1 MSRLRPRIQQ
11 KLDAMAARFEQLLQ
25 QSADPHLV
33 ERPERLAAVQRELG
47 TTTPIVERYR
57 ALIRLDQEIEEVK
70 ELAAGADREMAELAR
85 VELPQLEQRAVA
97 DAEGIIEAL
106 LSDQGDDRRD
116 CIVEIRAGTGGE
128 EAALFARD
136 LCTIYQRYAGRMGWA
151 FEPMH
156 SAPTEQGGFKEIV
169 FALRGKNV
177 FHAMQFESGGHRVQR
192 VPETE
197 AKGRVHTSA
206 ATVAVLPE
214 VEEVEV
220 HLNPEDLK
228 VDTFRSSGAGGQ
240 HVNKT
245 ESAVRITH
253 IPTGTVVACQ
263 EERSQLKNRQ
273 RAMALLRSRIYDAQ
287 KRAVDAARAA
297 ERKEQ
302 VGSGDRS
309 DRIRTYNFAQGRV
322 TDHRIGLTL
331 YKLQAILDGDL
342 GEVVAALQAAQAAEQ
357 LAALESGES

>member
-1 MSRLRPRIQQ
+1 MTGLRPKIQQ
-11 KLDAMAARFEQLLQ
+11 KLDGLVARVHELLALVADPKVIERPDRLASLNKELGQAASIVDRYRTLQ
-25 QSADPHLV
+25 Q
-33 ERPERLAAVQRELG
+33 VQ
-47 TTTPIVERYR
+47 
-57 ALIRLDQEIEEVK
+57 Q
-70 ELAAGADREMAELAR
+70 ELADARAFAVGADREMADLAAAELPELEAR
-85 VELPQLEQRAVA
+85 VQPAI
-97 DAEGIIEAL
+97 DAIIDAL
-106 LSDQGDDRRD
+106 LVDSGDDRRD

-128 EAALFARD
+128 EAALFAKD
-136 LCTIYQRYAGRMGWA
+136 LCTLYQRYAVRMGWT
-151 FEPMH
+151 FEPMD
-156 SAPTEQGGFKEIV
+156 ATPAEQGGFKEIV

-192 VPETE
+192 VPATE

-206 ATVAVLPE
+206 ATVAVLAE

-220 HLNPEDLK
+220 HLRSEDLR
-228 VDTFRSSGAGGQ
+228 VDTFRASGAGGQ

-253 IPTGTVVACQ
+253 LPTGTVVACQ

-309 DRIRTYNFAQGRV
+309 DRIRTYNFPQDRL
-322 TDHRIGLTL
+322 TDHRLNRNFSLLQVMEG
-331 YKLQAILDGDL
+331 KLDP
-342 GEVVAALQAAQAAEQ
+342 VVSALQTDERERRIE
-357 LAALESGES
+357 AL

>member
-1 MSRLRPRIQQ
+1 VTSLRPKIQQ
-11 KLDAMAARFEQLLQ
+11 KLDGMVARAQQLLA
-25 QSADPHLV
+25 QSADPAVL
-33 ERPERLAAVQRELG
+33 ERPERLAALHKELG
-47 TTTPIVERYR
+47 QTTPIVDLYR
-57 ALIRLDQEIEEVK
+57 QFQARQQQLADNQA
-70 ELAAGADREMAELAR
+70 LAAGTDRELAELAR
-85 VELPQLEQRAVA
+85 AEVPELEQAVAA
-97 DAEGIIEAL
+97 DAEALIERL
-106 LSDQGDDRRD
+106 LTGQGDDRRD

-136 LCTIYQRYAGRMGWA
+136 LCTIYQRYATRMGWT
-151 FEPMH
+151 FEPMD
-156 SAPTEQGGFKEIV
+156 ATPAEQGGFKEIV
-169 FALRGKNV
+169 FALRGRDV
-177 FHAMQFESGGHRVQR
+177 FYAMQFESGGHRVQR

-197 AKGRVHTSA
+197 TKGRVHTSA
-206 ATVAVLPE
+206 ATVAVLAE

-220 HLNPEDLK
+220 KIDDKDLK
-228 VDTFRSSGAGGQ
+228 MDTFRSSGAGGQ

-287 KRAVDAARAA
+287 KRAADAARAA

-309 DRIRTYNFAQGRV
+309 DRIRTYNFPQDRL
-322 TDHRIGLTL
+322 TDHRLNRNFALSQIVEG
-331 YKLQAILDGDL
+331 KLDP
-342 GEVVAALQAAQAAEQ
+342 VVQALQADQRERRIEQ
-357 LAALESGES
+357 L

>member
-1 MSRLRPRIQQ
+1 MTLRPKIQQ
-11 KLDAMAARFEQLLQ
+11 RLDGLSARVQELLAQ
-25 QSADPHLV
+25 VADPKLL
-33 ERPERLAAVQRELG
+33 ERPDRLAAVQKELG
-47 TTTPIVERYR
+47 QATPVAERYR
-57 ALIRLDQEIEEVK
+57 AYQRLEAQLAEHRALATGQDRDLA
-70 ELAAGADREMAELAR
+70 ELAAAELP
-85 VELPQLEQRAVA
+85 ELEAALATTA
-97 DAEGIIEAL
+97 AELVDDL

-136 LCTIYQRYAGRMGWA
+136 LCTIYQRYATRRGWT
-151 FEPMH
+151 FEPMN
-156 SAPTEQGGFKEIV
+156 ATPAEQGGFKEIV

-177 FHAMQFESGGHRVQR
+177 FAAMQFESGGHRVQR

-197 AKGRVHTSA
+197 TKGRVHTSA
-206 ATVAVLPE
+206 ATVAVLAE

-220 HLNPEDLK
+220 QINAEDLK

-253 IPTGTVVACQ
+253 LPTGTVVACQ

-273 RAMALLRSRIYDAQ
+273 RAMALLRSRIYDARQ
-287 KRAVDAARAA
+287 RALAAARAA

-302 VGSGDRS
+302 VGTGDRS
-309 DRIRTYNFAQGRV
+309 DRIRTYNFPQDRL
-322 TDHRIGLTL
+322 TDHRLNRNFALSQVLEG
-331 YKLQAILDGDL
+331 KLEPVID
-342 GEVVAALQAAQAAEQ
+342 ALIADERERRIER
-357 LAALESGES
+357 L

>member
-1 MSRLRPRIQQ
+1 MSALRPKIRQ
-11 KLDAMAARFEQLLQ
+11 KLDGLAARVQELLALA
-25 QSADPHLV
+25 SDPRTL
-33 ERPERLAAVQRELG
+33 ERPERLAALNKELG
-47 TTTPIVERYR
+47 LATPIVERYR
-57 ALIRLDQEIEEVK
+57 AFQKLQQDIDGHRALATGPDRELA
-70 ELAAGADREMAELAR
+70 ELAAAELPELEGR
-85 VELPQLEQRAVA
+85 VQGEVDALVDMLL
-97 DAEGIIEAL
+97 AEG
-106 LSDQGDDRRD
+106 SDDRRD

-136 LCTIYQRYAGRMGWA
+136 LCTLYQRFATRMGWT
-151 FEPMH
+151 FEPID
-156 SAPTEQGGFKEIV
+156 ATPAEQGGFKEVV
-169 FALRGKNV
+169 FALHGKNV
-177 FHAMQFESGGHRVQR
+177 FQAMQYESGGHRVQR

-220 HLNPEDLK
+220 HLRPEDLK
-228 VDTFRSSGAGGQ
+228 VDTFRASGAGGQ

-253 IPTGTVVACQ
+253 VPTGTVVACQ

-287 KRAVDAARAA
+287 QRAVDAARAA

-309 DRIRTYNFAQGRV
+309 DRIRTYNFPQDRL
-322 TDHRIGLTL
+322 TDHRLNRNFSLAQVLEG
-331 YKLQAILDGDL
+331 KLDP
-342 GEVVAALQAAQAAEQ
+342 VVGALIADARERRI
-357 LAALESGES
+357 ESL

>member
-1 MSRLRPRIQQ
+1 MTTLRPKIQQ
-11 KLDAMAARFEQLLQ
+11 KLDGLVARVNELLAE
-25 QSADPHLV
+25 SADPRLF
-33 ERPERLAAVQRELG
+33 ERPERLASLHKELG
-47 TTTPIVERYR
+47 LATPIVERYR
-57 ALIRLDQEIEEVK
+57 QYTRLQQETKDHLLLREGSDRDLA
-70 ELAAGADREMAELAR
+70 ELAAAELPELKAR
-85 VELPQLEQRAVA
+85 AAEVHDELI
-97 DAEGIIEAL
+97 DML
-106 LSDQGDDRRD
+106 LLDSGDDRRD

-136 LCTIYQRYAGRMGWA
+136 LCTLYQRYAVRMGWT
-151 FEPMH
+151 FEAMDATP
-156 SAPTEQGGFKEIV
+156 AEQGGFKEIV
-169 FALRGKNV
+169 FGLHGKNV
-177 FHAMQFESGGHRVQR
+177 FAAMQFESGGHRVQR

-220 HLNPEDLK
+220 HIDTEDLK
-228 VDTFRSSGAGGQ
+228 IDTFRSSGAGGQ

-253 IPTGTVVACQ
+253 LPTGTVVACQ

-273 RAMALLRSRIYDAQ
+273 RAMAVLRARIYEAQ

-309 DRIRTYNFAQGRV
+309 DRCRTYNYPQDRL
-322 TDHRIGLTL
+322 TDHRLNRNFSLAQVMEG
-331 YKLQAILDGDL
+331 KLDP
-342 GEVVAALQAAQAAEQ
+342 VVQALQADERERR
-357 LAALESGES
+357 LEAL

>member
-1 MSRLRPRIQQ
+1 MSSLRPRIQQ
-11 KLDAMAARFEQLLQ
+11 KLDGMVARVHELLA
-25 QSADPHLV
+25 QSADPKLL
-33 ERPERLAAVQRELG
+33 ERPERLASLQRELG
-47 TTTPIVERYR
+47 QTTPIVRRYEQYT
-57 ALIRLDQEIEEVK
+57 AVAKQLAEHQGLIGGSDK
-70 ELAAGADREMAELAR
+70 ELAELAAAEL
-85 VELPQLEQRAVA
+85 PDLERQEK
-97 DAEGIIEAL
+97 EGAEAL
-106 LSDQGDDRRD
+106 IDLLLADQGDDRRD

-128 EAALFARD
+128 EAALFAKD
-136 LCTIYQRYAGRMGWA
+136 LCTIYQRFAARRGWT

-169 FALRGKNV
+169 FALRGTSV
-177 FHAMQFESGGHRVQR
+177 FHSMQFESGGHRVQR

-220 HLNPEDLK
+220 SIDAQDLR
-228 VDTFRSSGAGGQ
+228 VDTFRASGAGGQ

-273 RAMALLRSRIYDAQ
+273 RAMALLRARIYEAQ
-287 KRAVDAARAA
+287 KRAADAARAA
-297 ERKEQ
+297 ERREQ

-309 DRIRTYNFAQGRV
+309 DRIRTYNFPQDRMS
-322 TDHRIGLTL
+322 DHRLNRNFTL
-331 YKLQAILDGDL
+331 SQVLEGKL
-342 GEVVAALQAAQAAEQ
+342 EPVVEALLFDMRERRIEE
-357 LAALESGES
+357 L

>member
-1 MSRLRPRIQQ
+1 VTTHERLAPKIQQ
-11 KLDAMAARFEQLLQ
+11 RLDGLVARVNELMA
-25 QSADPHLV
+25 QSADPKLL
-33 ERPERLAAVQRELG
+33 ERPERLAALQQGARPG
-47 TTTPIVERYR
+47 HADRR
-57 ALIRLDQEIEEVK
+57 ALPELQRLEQEI
-70 ELAAGADREMAELAR
+70 ADHRVARRGPRPRPRRTRRAAELP
-85 VELPQLEQRAVA
+85 ELERALQPEPTRSSTTLVV
-97 DAEGIIEAL
+97 
-106 LSDQGDDRRD
+106 DQGDDRRD

-128 EAALFARD
+128 EAALFVRD
-136 LCTIYQRYAGRMGWA
+136 LCTIYQRYATRMGWT
-151 FEPMH
+151 FEPMD
-156 SAPTEQGGFKEIV
+156 ATPAEQGGFKEVV

-220 HLNPEDLK
+220 KIDPEDLK

-253 IPTGTVVACQ
+253 LPTGTVVACQ

-287 KRAVDAARAA
+287 KRAADAARAA

-302 VGSGDRS
+302 VGSPAIAATASAPTTSR
-309 DRIRTYNFAQGRV
+309 RTG
-322 TDHRIGLTL
+322 
-331 YKLQAILDGDL
+331 
-342 GEVVAALQAAQAAEQ
+342 
-357 LAALESGES
+357 

>member
-1 MSRLRPRIQQ
+1 MTTLRPRIQQ
-11 KLDAMAARFEQLLQ
+11 KLDGLVARVNELLA
-25 QSADPHLV
+25 QSADPRTL
-33 ERPERLAAVQRELG
+33 ERPERLKALNKELG
-47 TTTPIVERYR
+47 QSTPIVALYR
-57 ALIRLDQEIEEVK
+57 SYQRLQQEIADTQA
-70 ELAAGADREMAELAR
+70 LCAGPDKEMAELAAS
-85 VELPQLEQRAVA
+85 ELPALEAQVQPAI
-97 DAEGIIEAL
+97 DALVDSL

-136 LCTIYQRYAGRMGWA
+136 LCTLYQRYAVRMGWT
-151 FEPMH
+151 FEPID
-156 SAPTEQGGFKEIV
+156 ATPAEQGGFKEIV
-169 FALRGKNV
+169 FGLHGKNV

-220 HLNPEDLK
+220 ELDAEDLK
-228 VDTFRSSGAGGQ
+228 VDTFRASGAGGQ

-287 KRAVDAARAA
+287 KRAADAARAA

-309 DRIRTYNFAQGRV
+309 DRVRTYNFPQDRL
-322 TDHRIGLTL
+322 TDHRLNRNFSLTQVMEG
-331 YKLQAILDGDL
+331 KLDP
-342 GEVVAALQAAQAAEQ
+342 VVAALQTDERERRIE
-357 LAALESGES
+357 AL

>member
-1 MSRLRPRIQQ
+1 MALRPKVQQ
-11 KLDAMAARFEQLLQ
+11 RLDGIVARVQELLA
-25 QSADPHLV
+25 QSADPKLL
-33 ERPERLAAVQRELG
+33 ERPERLAPLQKELG
-47 TTTPIVERYR
+47 QATPIALRYR
-57 ALIRLDQEIEEVK
+57 AYQAIAAQLEEHR
-70 ELAAGADREMAELAR
+70 ELCEGADRDLAELAR
-85 VELPQLEQRAVA
+85 AEIPELEARVRSESDALIDMLLA
-97 DAEGIIEAL
+97 DA
-106 LSDQGDDRRD
+106 GDDRRD

-136 LCTIYQRYAGRMGWA
+136 LCTLYERYATRMGWA
-151 FEPMH
+151 FEPMA
-156 SAPTEQGGFKEIV
+156 STPAEQGGFKEIV
-169 FALRGKNV
+169 FALRGKHV
-177 FHAMQFESGGHRVQR
+177 FHSMQFESGGHRVQR

-197 AKGRVHTSA
+197 SKGRVHTSA

-220 HLNPEDLK
+220 HLDEKDLRM
-228 VDTFRSSGAGGQ
+228 DTFRASGAGGQ

-309 DRIRTYNFAQGRV
+309 DRIRTYNFPQDRL
-322 TDHRIGLTL
+322 TDHRLNRNFSLG
-331 YKLQAILDGDL
+331 QVMEGRLDQI
-342 GEVVAALQAAQAAEQ
+342 VQALQHDQRERRIEG
-357 LAALESGES
+357 L

>member
-1 MSRLRPRIQQ
+1 VL
-11 KLDAMAARFEQLLQ
+11 
-25 QSADPHLV
+25 
-33 ERPERLAAVQRELG
+33 ERPERLAALNKELG
-47 TTTPIVERYR
+47 QATPIVAAYR
-57 ALIRLDQEIEEVK
+57 DWQKLVAELADTRT
-70 ELAAGADREMAELAR
+70 LAAGSDRDMAELAAA
-85 VELPQLEQRAVA
+85 ELPGLEARLVA
-97 DAEGIIEAL
+97 ATEGLIDSL
-106 LSDQGDDRRD
+106 LADQGDDRRD

-136 LCTIYQRYAGRMGWA
+136 LCTLYERFAGRMGWA

-156 SAPTEQGGFKEIV
+156 STPAEQGGFKEIV
-169 FALRGKNV
+169 FALRGRSV
-177 FHAMQFESGGHRVQR
+177 FAAMQFESGGHRVQR

-220 HLNPEDLK
+220 AIRPEDLK
-228 VDTFRSSGAGGQ
+228 VDTFRASGAGGQ

-253 IPTGTVVACQ
+253 LPTGTVVACQ

-273 RAMALLRSRIYDAQ
+273 RAMALLRSRIYDAE
-287 KRAVDAARAA
+287 KRRKDAARAA

-309 DRIRTYNFAQGRV
+309 DRIRTYNFPQDRL
-322 TDHRIGLTL
+322 TDHRLNRNFSLLQVMEG
-331 YKLQAILDGDL
+331 KL
-342 GEVVAALQAAQAAEQ
+342 EPVVQALQADERERRIE
-357 LAALESGES
+357 AL